1 VFDIGIPK
9 RNVEVSEKE
18 GKLENRGI
26 DGQEMSRQMAPS
38 CSVQKTGTQ
47 HQEIWGARERGWGG
61 GQARKR
67 NEEPSGRKGDF
78 TLYVSDIMKFVS
90 VTFTDVKNCG
100 NGKK

>member
-1 VFDIGIPK
+1 M
-9 RNVEVSEKE
+9 EVSDKE
-18 GKLENRGI
+18 GKLKNRGI
-26 DGQEMSRQMAPS
+26 DGQEMSRQMMPS
-38 CSVQKTGTQ
+38 CSVKKTATQ
-47 HQEIWGARERGWGG
+47 HQEIW